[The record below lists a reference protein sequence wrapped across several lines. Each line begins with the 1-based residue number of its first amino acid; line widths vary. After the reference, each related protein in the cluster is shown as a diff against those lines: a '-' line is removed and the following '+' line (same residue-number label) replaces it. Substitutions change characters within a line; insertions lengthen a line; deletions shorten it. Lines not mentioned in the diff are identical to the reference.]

1 MAIAMRGLKVKP
13 PYEQLIGVAPSDGLE
28 QIKFPNRDA
37 SFLRNG
43 FILSQ
48 LDGEGMRAMEEQQ
61 QRHIKEVYM
70 GSVLKSLA
78 SDPGDERISNFSFK
92 SAYTQ
97 NTQTQGINEMITKPV
112 KAKKNNDNA
121 EFFELS
127 SGGDMD
133 QLDLEEVAS
142 SEGQVDM
149 INYIHISDYQGSI
162 MNIENGFRLK
172 EVENERRMQEQ

>member
-61 QRHIKEVYM
+61 QRHMKDVYM
-70 GSVLKSLA
+70 DSALKSLA
-78 SDPGDERISNFSFK
+78 GNLDNESISNLSFK

-97 NTQTQGINEMITKPV
+97 DTQTQGIKEMLTRASDLR
-112 KAKKNNDNA
+112 KANAKNHNTEYYGLDM
-121 EFFELS
+121 ESQLELESASSSS
-127 SGGDMD
+127 SGHGHAD
-133 QLDLEEVAS
+133 
-142 SEGQVDM
+142 
-149 INYIHISDYQGSI
+149 ISIYMHVEDYFRSI
-162 MNIENGFRLK
+162 RKIENDYRLK
-172 EVENERRMQEQ
+172 